1 MKTLSD
7 EIYSIMSDAMKQ
19 ILEKTEGHNSARDY
33 LINNVCRSCILAL
46 TNTKY
51 KKDEKIAS
59 FKRQI
64 DYYISDIDK
73 AIQDFS
79 SCTSNQ
85 VIK

>member
-7 EIYSIMSDAMKQ
+7 EIYSIMNDAMKE
-19 ILEKTEGHNSARDY
+19 ILEKTEGHNSARNFLVD
-33 LINNVCRSCILAL
+33 NVCRSCILVL

-64 DYYISDIDK
+64 DYYINDIDK

-79 SCTSNQ
+79 NCTRKQ
-85 VIK
+85 

>member
-1 MKTLSD
+1 MRTLSD
-7 EIYSIMSDAMKQ
+7 EIQSIMNNAMKE

-33 LINNVCRSCILAL
+33 LVNSICRSCILVL

-51 KKDEKIAS
+51 KKDEKIDA

-79 SCTSNQ
+79 NCKSNQ
-85 VIK
+85 

>member
-1 MKTLSD
+1 MKTLGD
-7 EIYSIMSDAMKQ
+7 EIYSIMNDAIKE
-19 ILEKTEGHNSARDY
+19 IFEKTEGHNSARDY
-33 LINNVCRSCILAL
+33 LVDNVCRSCILTL

-51 KKDEKIAS
+51 KKDEKVAS

-79 SCTSNQ
+79 HCKSNQ
-85 VIK
+85 

>member
-1 MKTLSD
+1 MTLGD
-7 EIYSIMSDAMKQ
+7 EIYSIMSDAMKK
-19 ILEKTEGHNSARDY
+19 ILEKTEGHKSARDY
-33 LINNVCRSCILAL
+33 LVDNVCRSCILVL

-51 KKDEKIAS
+51 KKDEKISS

-79 SCTSNQ
+79 NCTRKQ
-85 VIK
+85 